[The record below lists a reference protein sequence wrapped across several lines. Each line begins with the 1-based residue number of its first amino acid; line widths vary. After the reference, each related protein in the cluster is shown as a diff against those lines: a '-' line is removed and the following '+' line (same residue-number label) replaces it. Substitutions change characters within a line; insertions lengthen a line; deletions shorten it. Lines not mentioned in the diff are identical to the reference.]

1 PPAVPSLADRSCA
14 RAKRAPA
21 ADSPARHLTAK
32 CCVPRHSR
40 PESAGS
46 EVAHQ
51 VKLDADHRPPLKRG
65 VRFSRATLSRRLS
78 VLRCN
83 RRNQFDKLD
92 QLILAIHLALRQLL
106 PTAVTPAFVPMRPNA
121 PLDPMVEF
129 VEKRSDVSTLVI
141 VTPSPQNR
149 VQLIDQIF
157 GFQGHATLGKLAH
170 SIL

>member
-1 PPAVPSLADRSCA
+1 
-14 RAKRAPA
+14 
-21 ADSPARHLTAK
+21 
-32 CCVPRHSR
+32 
-40 PESAGS
+40 
-46 EVAHQ
+46 
-51 VKLDADHRPPLKRG
+51 
-65 VRFSRATLSRRLS
+65 
-78 VLRCN
+78 
-83 RRNQFDKLD
+83 RNQFDKLD

-157 GFQGHATLGKLAH
+157 GFQGHATPGKLISFASH
-170 SIL
+170 LLIKRRQKNIAEQRRNHRTLRSPALTGKEPPFAIASCLEHCPNQAQYPTIRYSLGYQR